1 MTNSKNG
8 DKKEKIPYE
17 PPRLFNL
24 GGGVAYA
31 AVECKTG
38 GSPAGQCK
46 DGTMATSGRCKPGG
60 VAGGNEDCKTGGIPE
75 KKCKQGATK

>member
-24 GGGVAYA
+24 GGGVAHA
-31 AVECKTG
+31 AVQCNPG
-38 GSPAGQCK
+38 GSPAGLCK
-46 DGTMATSGRCKPGG
+46 DGSMATSQQCLEGG
-60 VAGGNEDCKTGGIPE
+60 VAGSNCHQGGVPQNN
-75 KKCKQGATK
+75 CVAGGTK